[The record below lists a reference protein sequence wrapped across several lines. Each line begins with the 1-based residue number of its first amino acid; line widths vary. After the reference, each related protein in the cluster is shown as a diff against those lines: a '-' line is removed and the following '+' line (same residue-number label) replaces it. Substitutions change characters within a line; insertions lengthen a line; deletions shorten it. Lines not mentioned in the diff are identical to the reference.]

1 MAAVQH
7 GIVVLRADVHVLVP
21 DHILAGGAV
30 EQIRHR
36 AGGESRGVLD
46 AAAVHRTSLGP
57 GQLGFR
63 IAVGDDARHRVVI
76 IVIMVVAHQVADAVV
91 GRHGIAALVAVLD
104 GAAVVGAADGA
115 GDSSTGLDAG
125 TDHIAV
131 LDGGRRLG
139 ESVLHQQTAQR
150 TEPAVIRAAVV
161 EAGID
166 DAQVLDGAGDR
177 AEQTAGELIAV
188 GTDLEVGDDVPL
200 AVKDA
205 GVACVGGAIHAEGA
219 ATEHRAGCDGGPQTS
234 TQVNVRSQHR
244 IGGGV
249 LLRAVGQGAVDQGGE
264 PDQLFD
270 SSNLIDAVDLLRNFI
285 IDE

>member
-1 MAAVQH
+1 
-7 GIVVLRADVHVLVP
+7 P
-21 DHILAGGAV
+21 AG
-30 EQIRHR
+30 
-36 AGGESRGVLD
+36 
-46 AAAVHRTSLGP
+46 
-57 GQLGFR
+57 
-63 IAVGDDARHRVVI
+63 
-76 IVIMVVAHQVADAVV
+76 
-91 GRHGIAALVAVLD
+91 
-104 GAAVVGAADGA
+104 
-115 GDSSTGLDAG
+115 
-125 TDHIAV
+125 
-131 LDGGRRLG
+131 
-139 ESVLHQQTAQR
+139 
-150 TEPAVIRAAVV
+150 IRAAVV

-200 AVKDA
+200 TVKDA